1 MQKNDRNTIAQDL
14 DLPIEDFYRKV
25 VAQEKNVTGNNST
38 QGNTSTIDPNKKV
51 IPRGGI
57 KDFKYLG
64 NIEGTDKPM
73 FTNLEEFKEWVD
85 DSKKSGKDKGNRRGL
100 YRKGPS
106 EDGLG
111 NRDEEYKIRL
121 PNGKL
126 ATVVFRNDPRLGD
139 PDDESKDTRIVL
151 KASVG
156 DEMFDDFIWSADRI
170 NKRSN

>member
-1 MQKNDRNTIAQDL
+1 
-14 DLPIEDFYRKV
+14 
-25 VAQEKNVTGNNST
+25 
-38 QGNTSTIDPNKKV
+38 
-51 IPRGGI
+51 
-57 KDFKYLG
+57 
-64 NIEGTDKPM
+64 M